1 MSKNNEMEFESDN
14 HSIFT
19 ENLGDVS
26 LKTSLETEITVELS
40 GVPGR
45 TAESFSFFLAP
56 TDGKI
61 TIRTSEIARRLLTRH
76 ETTVEVIV
84 PNPIYEWGMESRDLP
99 TLKLT
104 AHNASGDAEWSTRVT
119 AGGYGEKEIGDET
132 EFLTHNFL
140 TWRPQISITYPGLKE
155 QLTFIDPTE
164 GVFRAMR
171 LRMYFGKE
179 LPTDETIVRSNGIGL
194 RRIDVSPAA
203 VSALAVYKGIDDV
216 LTAYD
221 LYGIANEAPGANAAW
236 DTPIAQR
243 FIIGRRDL
251 RQTSF
256 FFQNSLGGFDTV
268 TAKGVR
274 SCQPEGETVSFTN
287 GRTEE
292 MLETGFTDTWEVNTG
307 FIRTRQEKA
316 LWDEFLSSTNKYLLL
331 PDGSHRRIVVDEF
344 DATYTYLELSSYT
357 FTYRLAAAETGH
369 AFTRKILKDFIG

>member
-1 MSKNNEMEFESDN
+1 MAATNID
-14 HSIFT
+14 H
-19 ENLGDVS
+19 
-26 LKTSLETEITVELS
+26 LS
-40 GVPGR
+40 GIERAAYFYRSDGR
-45 TAESFSFFLAP
+45 
-56 TDGKI
+56 
-61 TIRTSEIARRLLTRH
+61 
-76 ETTVEVIV
+76 
-84 PNPIYEWGMESRDLP
+84 
-99 TLKLT
+99 
-104 AHNASGDAEWSTRVT
+104 
-119 AGGYGEKEIGDET
+119 
-132 EFLTHNFL
+132 
-140 TWRPQISITYPGLKE
+140 
-155 QLTFIDPTE
+155 
-164 GVFRAMR
+164 GVRAMR

-236 DTPIAQR
+236 DTPFAQR

-307 FIRTRQEKA
+307 FIFAHPAGK
-316 LWDEFLSSTNKYLLL
+316 
-331 PDGSHRRIVVDEF
+331 GIVGRIPVID
-344 DATYTYLELSSYT
+344 
-357 FTYRLAAAETGH
+357 
-369 AFTRKILKDFIG
+369 K